1 MFQLSWLVS
10 RIKDLFEFFPDI
22 HGYGWSSPWFP
33 AATTPPEDRRELGCP
48 NGKAHRGSRGGVV
61 SGDGIGYKKPE
72 KTRGFSPGLWPIWGI
87 FMGSMWPYI
96 AAPWIR
102 HGWWIIEHGCEPA
115 MLVSWKCPKKNH
127 HNLYCYGHQQRVV
140 NDKINSWVEI
150 HEIWAFMESCTL
162 W

>member
-102 HGWWIIEHGCEPA
+102 HGWWQMMGQFFITLGVVFIPIHHGKRWEPWGRQLRSFSANDLRNCEV
-115 MLVSWKCPKKNH
+115 L
-127 HNLYCYGHQQRVV
+127 G
-140 NDKINSWVEI
+140 E
-150 HEIWAFMESCTL
+150 
-162 W
+162 